1 MTSPTFLST
10 ISHKTSHKFPLKP
23 VTLLLACTLSFGL
36 SGCVNYAGINP
47 QANIKTATDLH
58 LSADKIIW
66 PTQKAWEVLND
77 PVLNQL
83 MEQALVQN
91 PTINIAKARLEK
103 VAALV
108 RYADGNRY
116 PEAGVLAS
124 VQPEHLT
131 KNYIYPP
138 PYAGSTYSTNLFMVE
153 AKYEFD
159 FWGKNRAAL
168 EAALSQQKA
177 AAADIEAASLIIE
190 TSIARSYFTLGH
202 ALEQKKILE
211 QSLKQRQQLAL
222 LTQQRLS
229 AGLDTQQDFQQ
240 TKSTI
245 PALRSD
251 ILKMDEQIHLARHA
265 IAALIGQTPDSTQNL
280 IATLPDK
287 LNTAFPQSI
296 PADLL
301 GRRADIAAARARVE
315 AANSGINEAKARFY
329 PDINLTAFAGFSSL
343 SRGLSHWLE
352 ADSHDYGINPAISLP
367 IFDAGRLRANLSS
380 KNADYDLAVESYN
393 QTIVEAVKDVADQI
407 SMLKSIAQ
415 LQEQQTEQ
423 QKTAERIYYL
433 AQQREKAGLVS
444 QASVLNAQTAVLAQ
458 QSAALELRTQA
469 IEYTVSLLR
478 ALGGGFNV
486 QSAADRTKQDA
497 NSQK

>member
-168 EAALSQQKA
+168 EAVKSAKSGSSRYRGGEFDYRNQHCQK
-177 AAADIEAASLIIE
+177 L
-190 TSIARSYFTLGH
+190 FHLGTCVRTEKNSG
-202 ALEQKKILE
+202 A
-211 QSLKQRQQLAL
+211 
-222 LTQQRLS
+222 
-229 AGLDTQQDFQQ
+229 
-240 TKSTI
+240 
-245 PALRSD
+245 
-251 ILKMDEQIHLARHA
+251 ILKA
-265 IAALIGQTPDSTQNL
+265 TPTISAVD
-280 IATLPDK
+280 ATTIK
-287 LNTAFPQSI
+287 C
-296 PADLL
+296 
-301 GRRADIAAARARVE
+301 
-315 AANSGINEAKARFY
+315 RFGY
-329 PDINLTAFAGFSSL
+329 ATGFST
-343 SRGLSHWLE
+343 
-352 ADSHDYGINPAISLP
+352 N
-367 IFDAGRLRANLSS
+367 
-380 KNADYDLAVESYN
+380 
-393 QTIVEAVKDVADQI
+393 
-407 SMLKSIAQ
+407 
-415 LQEQQTEQ
+415 
-423 QKTAERIYYL
+423 
-433 AQQREKAGLVS
+433 
-444 QASVLNAQTAVLAQ
+444 
-458 QSAALELRTQA
+458 
-469 IEYTVSLLR
+469 
-478 ALGGGFNV
+478 
-486 QSAADRTKQDA
+486 
-497 NSQK
+497 